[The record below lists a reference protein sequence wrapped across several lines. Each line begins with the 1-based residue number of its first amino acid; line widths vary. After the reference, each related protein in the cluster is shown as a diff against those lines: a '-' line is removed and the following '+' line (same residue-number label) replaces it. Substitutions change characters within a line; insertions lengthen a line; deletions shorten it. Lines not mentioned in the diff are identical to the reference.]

1 MFLIKLVWKVIW
13 NIKTIIVTTILLASL
28 AVNIVLFVGGSL
40 YSAANNAFE
49 ALTGIQTLASRNKAE
64 IAQLSEEV
72 IVERNAKREIRGQ
85 LTETTADLADTRI
98 VKDKLEREGKQ
109 LTADLIL
116 ERRLKRELTTQLAA
130 TSGELATVK
139 LARKTLDEKT
149 ASQAAELALERNAKA
164 ALRLELN
171 EKTSQLTEERLLN
184 RSLKGQLRDLG
195 MGLVPFKG
203 EKVTI
208 KAAIDE
214 TAAAIGNRAQK
225 SAAREIA
232 SMPGEAPPYLGTAV
246 IVGVTTLE
254 LSDLCATLKDMSAL
268 KGALNPSFEQS
279 EEELEVCSI
288 KVPARED
295 IVAAIKASPEK
306 VWIAAKDAVP
316 SMEELKEM
324 EIPDLD
330 WSDIW
335 LKTKDGGSN
344 VLNNASEGIDKA
356 KRWWV
361 GD

>member
-1 MFLIKLVWKVIW
+1 MFLIKLIWKVIW
-13 NIKTIIVTTILLASL
+13 NIKTIFVTTILLVSL
-28 AVNIVLFVGGSL
+28 GLNLVLFAGGSL

-64 IAQLSEEV
+64 IAQLGEEV
-72 IVERNAKREIRGQ
+72 IFERNAKREIGGQ

-98 VKDKLEREGKQ
+98 AKDKLERESKQ
-109 LTADLIL
+109 LTAELVV
-116 ERRLKRELTTQLAA
+116 ERKLKRELTTQLTA

-139 LARKTLDEKT
+139 LARKTLNEKAT
-149 ASQAAELALERNAKA
+149 KQAGELATERKVKA
-164 ALRLELN
+164 TLKSELS
-171 EKTSQLTEERLLN
+171 EKTSQLAEERLIN
-184 RSLKGQLRDLG
+184 KSLKGQLRDFG

-214 TAAAIGNRAQK
+214 TADAIGNRAQK

-232 SMPGEAPPYLGTAV
+232 SMPGEALPYLGTAV

-254 LSDLCATLKDMSAL
+254 LSDLCATLKDMSVLKRAL
-268 KGALNPSFEQS
+268 DPSFEQS

-288 KVPARED
+288 KIPARED

-306 VWIAAKDAVP
+306 AWIAAKDAVP
-316 SMEELKEM
+316 TMEELSEM
-324 EIPDLD
+324 EIPDVD
-330 WSDIW
+330 WSNVW
-335 LKTKDGGSN
+335 VKTKDGGSN
-344 VLNNASEGIDKA
+344 VLNSTSEGIDKA